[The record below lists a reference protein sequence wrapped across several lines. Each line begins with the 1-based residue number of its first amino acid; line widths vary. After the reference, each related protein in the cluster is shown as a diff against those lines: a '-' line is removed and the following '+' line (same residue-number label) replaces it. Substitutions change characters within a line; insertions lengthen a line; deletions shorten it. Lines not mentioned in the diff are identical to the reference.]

1 MSPRN
6 QTVPEGKATN
16 ISCKVKSGVPKPAL
30 SWSFKDKRLPPVIAV
45 TEMENGSVIHVQNTT
60 KYMEGTYKCTARNKA
75 NESTATSTLRVL
87 GMLWVFICND
97 LSSID
102 LQLSLLPC
110 ISNCKSH
117 SNFTEITFLKLQ
129 VKFVPCFRGW

>member
-1 MSPRN
+1 MSPTN

-16 ISCKVKSGVPKPAL
+16 ISCKVTAGVPMPTL
-30 SWSFKDKRLPPVIAV
+30 SWSFKNKRLPPVIAV
-45 TEMENGSVIHVQNTT
+45 TEMENGSIIHVQNTT

-97 LSSID
+97 LSTTTTTTTTRHFIC
-102 LQLSLLPC
+102 QLEK
-110 ISNCKSH
+110 IYKEEH
-117 SNFTEITFLKLQ
+117 KLKTIWQ
-129 VKFVPCFRGW
+129 KKNYSE